1 MMGRHLV
8 VCVVLVLAFG
18 TVRAA
23 PLDPALQAELLA
35 LYDAYTK
42 AVLAGNLP
50 KALSYHDRDT
60 RQQLQKETKT
70 RQQKQEL
77 IEMHRLTQPDAF
89 DVQYADVSKGG
100 HEATIFGVAR
110 KTWPAHLRGQHG
122 IPPDGVTQAELTL
135 QFRKEGGAWKYVS
148 RTFGMDPEQITRC
161 TNTAA
166 EPAEAYDSDRTV
178 SMGGRLVRVAFEA
191 DHTLLIVRLIDE
203 EHCFYLP
210 PQPTPQ
216 EAGFNPDRLK
226 PWTIVEV
233 DASPHKQD
241 KLKALVEGIVVRE

>member
-23 PLDPALQAELLA
+23 PLDPVVQAELLA

-42 AVLAGNLP
+42 EVLAGNLP

-135 QFRKEGGAWKYVS
+135 QFRKEGGTWKYVS

-210 PQPTPQ
+210 PQPTLQ